1 MDFKYKKTYL
11 YLMQRQQIL
20 QQLSLL
26 KTQLEKQYPIAS
38 MALFGSYS
46 RNEQTPQ
53 SDIDICIDFN
63 GDIGWEFLDIHFA
76 LEKALKHKV
85 DLVSKNGIPP
95 KYFNF
100 IKDELIYV

>member
-1 MDFKYKKTYL
+1 
-11 YLMQRQQIL
+11 MQQQQLI
-20 QQLSLL
+20 QQLSLI
-26 KTQLEKQYPIAS
+26 KKQLDKEYPIAS

-46 RNEQTPQ
+46 RNEQTKN

-63 GDIGWEFLDIHFA
+63 GDIGWAFLDIKSL
-76 LEKALKHKV
+76 LEKELKHKV
-85 DLVSKNGIPP
+85 DLVSKNGIPV

>member
-1 MDFKYKKTYL
+1 
-11 YLMQRQQIL
+11 MQQQQLIE
-20 QQLSLL
+20 QLSLI
-26 KTQLEKQYPIAS
+26 KKQLERQYPIAS

-46 RNEQTPQ
+46 RNEQTEK

-63 GDIGWEFLDIHFA
+63 GDIGWEFLDIQEL
-76 LEKALKHKV
+76 LEKELNHKV

>member
-1 MDFKYKKTYL
+1 
-11 YLMQRQQIL
+11 MQQQQLI
-20 QQLSLL
+20 QQLSLI
-26 KTQLEKQYPIAS
+26 KKQLDKEYPIAS

-46 RNEQTPQ
+46 RNEQTEN

-63 GDIGWEFLDIHFA
+63 GEIGWEFLDIQSL
-76 LEKALKHKV
+76 LENELKHKV
-85 DLVSKNGIPP
+85 DLVSKNGIPL

>member
-1 MDFKYKKTYL
+1 MH
-11 YLMQRQQIL
+11 QQLLI
-20 QQLSLL
+20 QQLSFI
-26 KTQLEKQYPIAS
+26 KKQLEKKYPIAS

-46 RNEQTPQ
+46 RNEQTEN

-63 GDIGWEFLDIHFA
+63 GDIGWEFLDIQA
-76 LEKALKHKV
+76 LLEKELKHKV
-85 DLVSKNGIPP
+85 DLVSRNGIPQ